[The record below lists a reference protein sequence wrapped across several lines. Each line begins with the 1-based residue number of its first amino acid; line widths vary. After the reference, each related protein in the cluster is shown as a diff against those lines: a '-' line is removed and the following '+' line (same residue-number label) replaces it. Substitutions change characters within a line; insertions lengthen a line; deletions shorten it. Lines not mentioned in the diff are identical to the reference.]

1 MLVPHFLAVPNI
13 IFNTD
18 LICVVPRQLA
28 QVYEAFGQM
37 RIVALPVSCGSFAV
51 SQFWHQRFDADQGNA
66 WLRNLVNDLF
76 AGKNR
81 N

>member
-1 MLVPHFLAVPNI
+1 
-13 IFNTD
+13 
-18 LICVVPRQLA
+18 VPRQLA